1 MIRFVIV
8 GVVVVIAL
16 LANLWQRKRQ
26 VDAPTQGASEVPS
39 QIDRSDFVR
48 PDAPWVVLA
57 FTSATCQTCSDI
69 ERKVRVLETN
79 SVAIQILEYTAQR
92 DLHERYKIDAVP
104 TVLMA
109 DANGVVQANFLGPV
123 SATDLWAAL
132 ARARDSVV

>member
-1 MIRFVIV
+1 
-8 GVVVVIAL
+8 VIAL

-39 QIDRSDFVR
+39 QIDRADFTR
-48 PDAPWVVLA
+48 PDAPWIVLA

-79 SVAIQILEYTAQR
+79 SVAIQILEYTAER
-92 DLHERYKIDAVP
+92 ELHERYKIDAVP
-104 TVLMA
+104 AVLMA
-109 DANGVVQANFLGPV
+109 DAIGVVQANFLGPV

-132 ARARDSVV
+132 ARVRDSVV

>member
-39 QIDRSDFVR
+39 QIDRADFAR
-48 PDAPWVVLA
+48 PDAPWIVLA

-79 SVAIQILEYTAQR
+79 SVAIQILEYTAER
-92 DLHERYKIDAVP
+92 ELHERYKIDAVP

>member
-8 GVVVVIAL
+8 GVVVVVAL
-16 LANLWQRKRQ
+16 LANLWQRKRK
-26 VDAPTQGASEVPS
+26 VDAPTQGANEVPS
-39 QIDRSDFVR
+39 QIDRADFAR
-48 PDAPWVVLA
+48 PDAPWIVLA

-79 SVAIQILEYTAQR
+79 SVAIQILEYTAER
-92 DLHERYKIDAVP
+92 ELHERYKIDAVP
-104 TVLMA
+104 AVLMA
-109 DANGVVQANFLGPV
+109 DVNGVVQANFLGPV

>member
-26 VDAPTQGASEVPS
+26 VDAPTQGATEVPS
-39 QIDRSDFVR
+39 QIDRSDFAR
-48 PDAPWVVLA
+48 PDAPWIVLA

-79 SVAIQILEYTAQR
+79 SVAIQILEYTAER
-92 DLHERYKIDAVP
+92 ELHERYKVDAVP

-109 DANGVVQANFLGPV
+109 DAKGVVQANFLGPV

>member
-26 VDAPTQGASEVPS
+26 VDAPTQGATEVPS

>member
-39 QIDRSDFVR
+39 QIDRADFAR
-48 PDAPWVVLA
+48 PDAPWIVLA

-69 ERKVRVLETN
+69 ERKVRVLETK
-79 SVAIQILEYTAQR
+79 SVAIQILEYTAER
-92 DLHERYKIDAVP
+92 ELHERYKIDAVP

-132 ARARDSVV
+132 ARVRDSVV

>member
-8 GVVVVIAL
+8 GVVVVVAL

-39 QIDRSDFVR
+39 QIDRADFVR
-48 PDAPWVVLA
+48 PDAPWIVLA

-69 ERKVRVLETN
+69 ERKVRVLETK
-79 SVAIQILEYTAQR
+79 SVAIQILEYTAER
-92 DLHERYKIDAVP
+92 ELHERYKIDAVP

-132 ARARDSVV
+132 ARVRDSVV

>member
-39 QIDRSDFVR
+39 QIDRSDFLR
-48 PDAPWVVLA
+48 PDAPWIVLA

-92 DLHERYKIDAVP
+92 ELHERYKIDAVP

-109 DANGVVQANFLGPV
+109 DANGVVQVNFLGPV

>member
-8 GVVVVIAL
+8 GVVVVVAL

-26 VDAPTQGASEVPS
+26 VDAPTQGASEVPT

-48 PDAPWVVLA
+48 PDAPWIVLA

-69 ERKVRVLETN
+69 ERKVRVLETK
-79 SVAIQILEYTAQR
+79 SVAMQILEYTAER
-92 DLHERYKIDAVP
+92 ELHERYKIDAVP

>member
-1 MIRFVIV
+1 MIRIVIV
-8 GVVVVIAL
+8 GVVVVVAL

-48 PDAPWVVLA
+48 PDASWIVLA

-69 ERKVRVLETN
+69 ERKVRVLETS
-79 SVAIQILEYTAQR
+79 SVAIQILEYTAER
-92 DLHERYKIDAVP
+92 ELHERYKIDAVP

-132 ARARDSVV
+132 ARVRDSVV

>member
-1 MIRFVIV
+1 VMRFAIV
-8 GVVVVIAL
+8 GVVVIVAL

-39 QIDRSDFVR
+39 QIDRADFVR
-48 PDAPWVVLA
+48 PDAPWIVLA

-69 ERKVRVLETN
+69 ERKVQVLETK
-79 SVAIQILEYTAQR
+79 SVAIQILEYTAER
-92 DLHERYKIDAVP
+92 DLHARYKIDAVP
-104 TVLMA
+104 AVLMA
-109 DANGVVQANFLGPV
+109 DSNGVVQANFLGPV

>member
-92 DLHERYKIDAVP
+92 ELHERYKIDAVP

-132 ARARDSVV
+132 ARARDSVA

>member
-8 GVVVVIAL
+8 AGVVAVAL
-16 LANLWQRKRQ
+16 LANVLQRKRQ

-39 QIDRSDFVR
+39 QIDRADFVR
-48 PDAPWVVLA
+48 PEAPWIVLA

-79 SVAIQILEYTAQR
+79 SVAIQILEYTAER
-92 DLHERYKIDAVP
+92 DLHARYKIDAVP
-104 TVLMA
+104 AVLMA
-109 DANGVVQANFLGPV
+109 DANGVVHANFLGPV

>member
-26 VDAPTQGASEVPS
+26 VDAPTQGATEVPS

-92 DLHERYKIDAVP
+92 ELHERYKIDAVP

-109 DANGVVQANFLGPV
+109 DAKGVVQANFLGPV

-132 ARARDSVV
+132 ARVRDSVV

>member
-92 DLHERYKIDAVP
+92 ELHERYKIDAVP

>member
-1 MIRFVIV
+1 MIRFIIV
-8 GVVVVIAL
+8 GVVVVVAL

-48 PDAPWVVLA
+48 PDASWIVLA

-69 ERKVRVLETN
+69 ERKVRVLETS
-79 SVAIQILEYTAQR
+79 SVAIQILEYTAER
-92 DLHERYKIDAVP
+92 ELHKRYKIDAVP
-104 TVLMA
+104 AVLMV
-109 DANGVVQANFLGPV
+109 DASGVVQANFLGPV

-132 ARARDSVV
+132 ARVRDSVV

>member
-1 MIRFVIV
+1 MIRFIIV
-8 GVVVVIAL
+8 GVVVVVAL

-48 PDAPWVVLA
+48 PDASWIVLA

-69 ERKVRVLETN
+69 ERKVRVLETS
-79 SVAIQILEYTAQR
+79 SVAIQILEYTAER
-92 DLHERYKIDAVP
+92 ELHKRYKIDAVP
-104 TVLMA
+104 AVLMA
-109 DANGVVQANFLGPV
+109 DASGVVQANFLGPV

-132 ARARDSVV
+132 ACATQSCS

>member
-8 GVVVVIAL
+8 GVVVVVAL

-26 VDAPTQGASEVPS
+26 VDAPTQGASEIPS

-48 PDAPWVVLA
+48 PEAPWIVLA

-69 ERKVRVLETN
+69 ERKVRVLETS
-79 SVAIQILEYTAQR
+79 SVAIQILEFTAER
-92 DLHERYKIDAVP
+92 ELHKRYKIDAVP
-104 TVLMA
+104 AVLMA
-109 DANGVVQANFLGPV
+109 DASGVVQANFLGPV

>member
-48 PDAPWVVLA
+48 PDASWIVLA

-69 ERKVRVLETN
+69 ERKVRVLETS
-79 SVAIQILEYTAQR
+79 SVAIQILEYTAER
-92 DLHERYKIDAVP
+92 ELHKRYKIDAVP
-104 TVLMA
+104 AVLMA
-109 DANGVVQANFLGPV
+109 DASGVVQANFLGPV

-132 ARARDSVV
+132 ARVRDSVV

>member
-1 MIRFVIV
+1 VIRFVIV

-16 LANLWQRKRQ
+16 LANLWQRRRQ

-48 PDAPWVVLA
+48 PDVPWIVLA

-79 SVAIQILEYTAQR
+79 SVAIQILEYTAER
-92 DLHERYKIDAVP
+92 ELHERYKIDAVP

>member
-8 GVVVVIAL
+8 GVVVVVAL

-48 PDAPWVVLA
+48 PDASWIVLA

-69 ERKVRVLETN
+69 ERKVRVLETK
-79 SVAIQILEYTAQR
+79 SVAIQILEYTAER
-92 DLHERYKIDAVP
+92 ELHKRYKIDAVP
-104 TVLMA
+104 AVLMA
-109 DANGVVQANFLGPV
+109 DASGVVRANFLGPV

-132 ARARDSVV
+132 ARVRDSVV

>member
-8 GVVVVIAL
+8 GVVVVVAL

-26 VDAPTQGASEVPS
+26 VDAPTQGAGEVPS

-48 PDAPWVVLA
+48 PVAPWIVLA

-79 SVAIQILEYTAQR
+79 SVAIQILEYTVER
-92 DLHERYKIDAVP
+92 ELHQRYKIDAVP
-104 TVLMA
+104 AVLMA

-132 ARARDSVV
+132 ARVRDSVV

>member
-26 VDAPTQGASEVPS
+26 VDAPTQGATEVPS
-39 QIDRSDFVR
+39 QIDRSDFAR
-48 PDAPWVVLA
+48 PDAPWIVLA

-92 DLHERYKIDAVP
+92 ELHERYKVDAVP

-109 DANGVVQANFLGPV
+109 DAKGVVQANFLGPV

>member
-48 PDAPWVVLA
+48 PEAPWIVLA

-79 SVAIQILEYTAQR
+79 SVAIQILEYTAER
-92 DLHERYKIDAVP
+92 EMHVRYKIDAVP

>member
-1 MIRFVIV
+1 VIRFVIV

-26 VDAPTQGASEVPS
+26 VDAPTQGATEVPS
-39 QIDRSDFVR
+39 QIDRSDFAR
-48 PDAPWVVLA
+48 PDAPWIVLA

-69 ERKVRVLETN
+69 ERKVRVLETS
-79 SVAIQILEYTAQR
+79 SVAIQILEYTAER
-92 DLHERYKIDAVP
+92 ELHERYKIDAVP

-132 ARARDSVV
+132 ARVRDSVV

>member
-39 QIDRSDFVR
+39 QIDRADFTR
-48 PDAPWVVLA
+48 PDAPWIVLA

-79 SVAIQILEYTAQR
+79 SVAIQILEYTAER
-92 DLHERYKIDAVP
+92 ELHERYKIDAVP
-104 TVLMA
+104 AVLMV

-132 ARARDSVV
+132 ARVRDSVV

>member
-26 VDAPTQGASEVPS
+26 VDAPTQGSSEVPS
-39 QIDRSDFVR
+39 QIDRADFAR
-48 PDAPWVVLA
+48 PDAPWIVLA

-92 DLHERYKIDAVP
+92 ELHERYKIDAVP

>member
-1 MIRFVIV
+1 MIRFIIV
-8 GVVVVIAL
+8 GVVVVVAL

-48 PDAPWVVLA
+48 PDASWIVLA

-69 ERKVRVLETN
+69 ERKVRVLETS
-79 SVAIQILEYTAQR
+79 SVAIQILEYTAER
-92 DLHERYKIDAVP
+92 ELHERYKIDAVP

>member
-8 GVVVVIAL
+8 GVVVVVAL

-39 QIDRSDFVR
+39 QIDRADFVR
-48 PDAPWVVLA
+48 PDAPWIVLA

-79 SVAIQILEYTAQR
+79 SVATHILEYTAER
-92 DLHERYKIDAVP
+92 ELHERYKIDAVP

-132 ARARDSVV
+132 ARVRDSVV

>member
-26 VDAPTQGASEVPS
+26 VDAPTQGSSEVPS
-39 QIDRSDFVR
+39 QIDRADFAR
-48 PDAPWVVLA
+48 PDAPWIVLA

-79 SVAIQILEYTAQR
+79 SVAIQILEYTAER
-92 DLHERYKIDAVP
+92 ELHERYKVDAVP

>member
-8 GVVVVIAL
+8 AGVVAVAL
-16 LANLWQRKRQ
+16 LANVLQRKRQ
-26 VDAPTQGASEVPS
+26 VDAPMQGASEVPS
-39 QIDRSDFVR
+39 QIDRADFVR
-48 PDAPWVVLA
+48 PEAPWIVLA

-79 SVAIQILEYTAQR
+79 SVAIQILEYTAER
-92 DLHERYKIDAVP
+92 ELHARYKIDAVP
-104 TVLMA
+104 AVLMA
-109 DANGVVQANFLGPV
+109 DASGVVHTNFLGPV

>member
-39 QIDRSDFVR
+39 QIDRADFAR
-48 PDAPWVVLA
+48 PDAPWIVLA

-92 DLHERYKIDAVP
+92 ELHDRYKIDAVP

>member
-48 PDAPWVVLA
+48 PDASWIVLA

-92 DLHERYKIDAVP
+92 ELHERYKIDAVP

>member
-8 GVVVVIAL
+8 GVVVLIAL

-132 ARARDSVV
+132 ARARDSVM

>member
-1 MIRFVIV
+1 VIRFVIV

-26 VDAPTQGASEVPS
+26 VDAPTQGATEVPS
-39 QIDRSDFVR
+39 QIDRSDFAR
-48 PDAPWVVLA
+48 PDAPWIVLA

-79 SVAIQILEYTAQR
+79 SVAIQILEYMAER
-92 DLHERYKIDAVP
+92 ELHERYKIDAVP

-132 ARARDSVV
+132 ARVRDSVV

>member
-39 QIDRSDFVR
+39 QIDRADFAR
-48 PDAPWVVLA
+48 PDAPWIVLD
-57 FTSATCQTCSDI
+57 FTSATCQTCSGI

-79 SVAIQILEYTAQR
+79 SVAIQILEYTAER
-92 DLHERYKIDAVP
+92 ELHERYKIDAVP

>member
-16 LANLWQRKRQ
+16 LANLWQRNRQ
-26 VDAPTQGASEVPS
+26 VDAPTQGATEVPS
-39 QIDRSDFVR
+39 QIDRSDFAR
-48 PDAPWVVLA
+48 QDAPWIVLA

-92 DLHERYKIDAVP
+92 ELHERYKIDAVP